1 MAVAFGKNEILTVE
15 DVAGLVPDDI
25 RGYTEYKNGEKTHE
39 EGVLES
45 FKLSEAEATM
55 LIMQARVK
63 AGWIDAAALEA
74 MEAEAADEEE
84 AAPETDAT
92 GEAVLT
98 AEDVF
103 S

>member
-1 MAVAFGKNEILTVE
+1 
-15 DVAGLVPDDI
+15 
-25 RGYTEYKNGEKTHE
+25 
-39 EGVLES
+39 
-45 FKLSEAEATM
+45 M

-74 MEAEAADEEE
+74 MQEE
-84 AAPETDAT
+84 AAEEDAAAETENA

>member
-1 MAVAFGKNEILTVE
+1 
-15 DVAGLVPDDI
+15 VPDDI
-25 RGYTEYKNGEKTHE
+25 RGYTEYKNGEKIHE
-39 EGVLES
+39 EGLLES
-45 FKLSEAEATM
+45 FKLSEEEATM

-74 MEAEAADEEE
+74 MEEE
-84 AAPETDAT
+84 AAEEEDAQTETD
-92 GEAVLT
+92 GETVLT

>member
-1 MAVAFGKNEILTVE
+1 M
-15 DVAGLVPDDI
+15 
-25 RGYTEYKNGEKTHE
+25 TE
-39 EGVLES
+39 
-45 FKLSEAEATM
+45 EAATM

-63 AGWIDAAALEA
+63 AGWIDAAALEE
-74 MEAEAADEEE
+74 MEE
-84 AAPETDAT
+84 AAEEEIAETEET